1 MLKDR
6 FGGHRDHQR
15 NKRETPKLFRRR
27 GVDPKVVRNDLEG
40 VPGQEDMK

>member
-6 FGGHRDHQR
+6 FGGHRDYRR
-15 NKRETPKLFRRR
+15 NKRETPELFRR